1 MTPGRPLNDFGA
13 LLHQTWCLKR
23 TLSTQV
29 STAAIDRW
37 YEQARAAGA
46 IGGKL
51 LGAGGGG
58 FLLLMVPPDR
68 RRDVCRAVPDLRP
81 VPFQFE
87 TDGFAGVAAPGVN
100 RSAMTAVHE
109 ESALAGRMAGEAGA
123 RHRRRRFCRQQPRPE
138 AARAGLRRDS
148 ADAAR
153 EYDLLDQQQVR
164 RMFADIR
171 PEMTVHLAARSAGI
185 LANTRFPAEFCYQN
199 LLMNTCV
206 LHEAHQAGV
215 RRYVTLIGGCSYP
228 AHAPSPIREE
238 ELWNGYPQAESAPYS
253 LAKRM
258 DVVMAGAYRQ
268 QYGFDAIVLLA
279 GNLYGPGDNFNLEA
293 SHVIPATIRKMV
305 EATERGDKVVTVWGT
320 GTPVRDFVFIDDV
333 CDVMLSEAQSYS
345 SGEIMNISSGVP
357 TTIRELIETV
367 ADLCGYQGTDRVGHV
382 EARRTEAQGLRHLP
396 VPRPRS
402 RFHADAAARGAATD
416 DRMVPARARDRQA
429 VMRGTA
435 AGRG

>member
-1 MTPGRPLNDFGA
+1 
-13 LLHQTWCLKR
+13 
-23 TLSTQV
+23 
-29 STAAIDRW
+29 
-37 YEQARAAGA
+37 
-46 IGGKL
+46 
-51 LGAGGGG
+51 
-58 FLLLMVPPDR
+58 
-68 RRDVCRAVPDLRP
+68 
-81 VPFQFE
+81 
-87 TDGFAGVAAPGVN
+87 
-100 RSAMTAVHE
+100 MTAVHE
-109 ESALAGRMAGEAGA
+109 ESALRAVWQGRRVLVTGGGG
-123 RHRRRRFCRQQPRPE
+123 FVGSNLIPKL
-138 AARAGLRRDS
+138 RALGGDVTAPSR
-148 ADAAR
+148 AQ
-153 EYDLLDQQQVR
+153 YDLLDQQQVR

-185 LANTRFPAEFCYQN
+185 LANKRFPAEFCYEN

-206 LHEAHQAGV
+206 LHEAYQAGV

-333 CDVMLSEAQSYS
+333 CDVMLSEAHSYS
-345 SGEIMNISSGVP
+345 SGDIMNISSGVP

-367 ADLCGYQGTDRVGHV
+367 ADLCGYQGRIEWDTSKPDGQKHKVYDISRFRARVPAFTPTPLREGL
-382 EARRTEAQGLRHLP
+382 RRTIEWFQREYAT
-396 VPRPRS
+396 
-402 RFHADAAARGAATD
+402 ARL
-416 DRMVPARARDRQA
+416 
-429 VMRGTA
+429 
-435 AGRG
+435 